1 MGYEAIK
8 EFDVY
13 EFYQWKFEVNVT
25 MPHYFLTTSPGIS
38 GVVVANYTVSFR

>member
-13 EFYQWKFEVNVT
+13 EFYQWKYEVKNSIFTIILLDNKVIIINV
-25 MPHYFLTTSPGIS
+25 
-38 GVVVANYTVSFR
+38 